1 VSLCVNVLILTV
13 FFLTLI
19 IFNIVKSA
27 VIGSVEYCAPEQSM
41 GKPLFISDLYSL
53 GVTYLHLLTGM
64 SPFDLYSPME
74 GEWVWRD
81 YLNGNLVS
89 DELGK
94 ILEKLANPIAKHRYQ
109 SVKQVVILK
118 NKNTAVPDIIKY
130 RY

>member
-89 DELGK
+89 DD
-94 ILEKLANPIAKHRYQ
+94 I
-109 SVKQVVILK
+109 VINL
-118 NKNTAVPDIIKY
+118 
-130 RY
+130 

>member
-1 VSLCVNVLILTV
+1 MRQCLNPDCLFPNPV
-13 FFLTLI
+13 

-27 VIGSVEYCAPEQSM
+27 VIGSAEYCAPEQSM

-81 YLNGNLVS
+81 YLNKWES
-89 DELGK
+89 GK
-94 ILEKLANPIAKHRYQ
+94 
-109 SVKQVVILK
+109 
-118 NKNTAVPDIIKY
+118 
-130 RY
+130 